1 MHYTLRNPHT
11 IKCAIMASALALF
24 FIFNLASFHALPDV
38 VLEDGYTVSTVING
52 HKLRMNPHSVLP
64 RSGSS
69 DLIVLDSANS
79 VFYTISFPASQE
91 SVVKRL
97 SGDGVHEYLDGKLSS
112 ARFNKPQSFAIDLK
126 GNVYVADIK
135 SSRTIRKISD
145 SGVTT
150 IAGGYS
156 EKAGYAD
163 GPAQNASFSDDL
175 EISFIPEL
183 CALLISDHG
192 SQLVRHISLKAEDCA
207 QGSNAAM
214 GAVSTWL
221 LGLGLSCLLGLIV
234 GIAVRPYIIPS
245 EGSRPLLLSETW
257 KHRLIL
263 LGKPVL
269 ILCFDIKSAAA
280 SSPHY
285 ALLRRLFWLSLSH
298 ISLMFRI
305 NKVKPLVLHKE
316 TISLIDSDDT
326 SSCKIT
332 KSEMYDE
339 QLRDLINLDRSLEL
353 LNMADLNHDYDSKEG
368 STVLS
373 SRSGRIDTM
382 IQDNIMGLEHLAKE
396 TTPMDGSL
404 VAATSGLVKRK

>member
-1 MHYTLRNPHT
+1 
-11 IKCAIMASALALF
+11 MASALALF

-38 VLEDGYTVSTVING
+38 VLEDGYTVSTVIDG
-52 HKLRMNPHSVLP
+52 HKLRMNPHSVLH

-69 DLIVLDSANS
+69 DLVVLDSANNT
-79 VFYTISFPASQE
+79 FYTVSFPASQE

-97 SGDGVHEYLDGKLSS
+97 SGDGRPGYLDGKLSS
-112 ARFNKPQSFAIDLK
+112 ARFNSPRSFAIDLK

-135 SSRTIRKISD
+135 NKRTIRKISD

-156 EKAGYAD
+156 EKAGHVD
-163 GPAQNASFSDDL
+163 GPAQNASFSDDF

-192 SQLVRHISLKAEDCA
+192 NQLVRHISLKAEDCA
-207 QGSNAAM
+207 RGSNAAM

-245 EGSRPLLLSETW
+245 EGSRPLLFSETW

-316 TISLIDSDDT
+316 TISLIDSDDI

-339 QLRDLINLDRSLEL
+339 QLRDLITLDSSLEL
-353 LNMADLNHDYDSKEG
+353 LNMADFNNHDYDSKEG
-368 STVLS
+368 SHVLS
-373 SRSGRIDTM
+373 SRSGRVDAM

>member
-1 MHYTLRNPHT
+1 
-11 IKCAIMASALALF
+11 MASALALF

-38 VLEDGYTVSTVING
+38 VLEDGYTVSTVIDG
-52 HKLRMNPHSVLP
+52 HKLRMNPHSVLH

-69 DLIVLDSANS
+69 DLVVLDSANNT
-79 VFYTISFPASQE
+79 FYTVSFPASQE

-97 SGDGVHEYLDGKLSS
+97 SGDGRPGYLDGKLSS
-112 ARFNKPQSFAIDLK
+112 ARFNSPRSFAIDLK

-135 SSRTIRKISD
+135 NKRTIRKISD
-145 SGVTT
+145 S
-150 IAGGYS
+150 
-156 EKAGYAD
+156 
-163 GPAQNASFSDDL
+163 
-175 EISFIPEL
+175 
-183 CALLISDHG
+183 DHG
-192 SQLVRHISLKAEDCA
+192 NQLVRHISLKAEDCA
-207 QGSNAAM
+207 RGSNAAM

-245 EGSRPLLLSETW
+245 EGSRPLLFSETW

-298 ISLMFRI
+298 ISLTFRI

-316 TISLIDSDDT
+316 TISLIDSDDI

-339 QLRDLINLDRSLEL
+339 QLRDLITLDSSLEL
-353 LNMADLNHDYDSKEG
+353 LNMADFNNHDYDSKEG
-368 STVLS
+368 SHVLS
-373 SRSGRIDTM
+373 SRSGRVDAM